1 MILSRFI
8 GNTVL
13 IFFQIA
19 MLSGCVVG
27 PAPYLPHD
35 WISHSHELI
44 DGPNQST
51 RARLQVF
58 ITYSGLET
66 SHSALRLVTSKGQV
80 IFWDPGGDYGRFDD
94 DWDAE
99 HGSFP
104 EGTRRGNDL
113 ILANPPTVDSFAHWR
128 WTLHDTSLEVFEWDL
143 ADLQARQLRQ
153 VLLYGTDDT
162 HPAGSFS
169 TWTYPMFCTMA
180 TSDFLKRF
188 ASPMIQL
195 PQQYFF
201 PDTLAKALYTQSP
214 SRVHVYTQDGTK
226 AVYSSPGPTS
236 VRQ

>member
-1 MILSRFI
+1 M
-8 GNTVL
+8 VL
-13 IFFQIA
+13 ICFQ
-19 MLSGCVVG
+19 MMMVSGCVVG

-35 WISHSHELI
+35 WTSPPYETG
-44 DGPNQST
+44 DQQDQPPP
-51 RARLQVF
+51 ARLQVF

-66 SHSALRLVTSKGQV
+66 SHSALRLMTNDGRVV
-80 IFWDPGGDYGRFDD
+80 FWDPGGDYGRFDSN
-94 DWDAE
+94 WNAK

-104 EGTRRGNDL
+104 KGTRRDNDL
-113 ILANPPTVDSFAHWR
+113 VLSNPPTIKTFAQWR

-143 ADLQARQLRQ
+143 DDTQARQLQQ
-153 VLLYGTDDT
+153 VLLYGTDDA
-162 HPAGSFS
+162 HPAGRFS

-214 SRVHVYTQDGTK
+214 SRVHVYTRTGAKT
-226 AVYSSPGPTS
+226 VYSPPRPTS
-236 VRQ
+236 AVR

>member
-19 MLSGCVVG
+19 MLSGCAVG

-35 WISHSHELI
+35 WISQSHELI
-44 DGPNQST
+44 AGHNQT
-51 RARLQVF
+51 IRARLQVF

-66 SHSALRLVTSKGQV
+66 SHSALRLVTTNGPV

-94 DWDAE
+94 DWNAE
-99 HGSFP
+99 HGLFP
-104 EGTRRGNDL
+104 EGTHRDNDL
-113 ILANPPTVDSFAHWR
+113 VLSNPPTIETFAQWR

-143 ADLQARQLRQ
+143 ADIQAQRLRQ
-153 VLLYGTDDT
+153 VLLYGTDDS
-162 HPAGSFS
+162 HPAGRFS

-188 ASPMIQL
+188 ASPIIQL
-195 PQQYFF
+195 SQQYFF
-201 PDTLAKALYTQSP
+201 PDTLAQALYTQSP
-214 SRVHVYTQDGTK
+214 SRVHVYIRDGRKT
-226 AVYSSPGPTS
+226 VYSSPKPTAA
-236 VRQ
+236 RQ